1 MKILEAP
8 KIRFPDIRKRA
19 DGISAGFKDKSMPL
33 NISDALEFD
42 LGFEIIPAKDLL
54 DGANTHALLYNNAK
68 KILIDKEYYLDKRQ
82 QNVVRFTL
90 AHELGHY
97 YLHEHYRSFKKIED
111 WISFQN
117 EVSSSDLNWFE
128 AQADEFAGRLL
139 VPLDMLKE
147 CVKEEVIPHL
157 KRFARKDIDSDNVLE
172 AAAGIL
178 FDKCNFG
185 IPTNN
190 IAQRLRREGV
200 WESVCSS
207 LR

>member
-19 DGISAGFKDKSMPL
+19 DGIRVGFKDKSMPL
-33 NISDALEFD
+33 NISD
-42 LGFEIIPAKDLL
+42 
-54 DGANTHALLYNNAK
+54 
-68 KILIDKEYYLDKRQ
+68 
-82 QNVVRFTL
+82 

-97 YLHEHYRSFKKIED
+97 YLHEHYRSFKRIED
-111 WISFQN
+111 WIAFQN
-117 EVSSSDLNWFE
+117 DVSSSDLNWFE

-147 CVKEEVIPHL
+147 CVEEEVIPHL

-178 FDKCNFG
+178 FDKC
-185 IPTNN
+185 
-190 IAQRLRREGV
+190 LK
-200 WESVCSS
+200 S
-207 LR
+207 LE